1 MMAGTTTHK
10 AFESYS
16 IEIALLADETY
27 YVSLMATTIDDEEQK
42 LLSQEIDT
50 RRGVALD
57 EVLAIIR
64 SALIAPG

>member
-1 MMAGTTTHK
+1 MTGRTIRK

-27 YVSLMATTIDDEEQK
+27 YVSLMATTIDDKEQQ
-42 LLSQEIDT
+42 LLSQEIET
-50 RRGVALD
+50 RRGIALD

-64 SALIAPG
+64 SALTSLG